1 MRILGVDIPDKE
13 RAEIGLTSIFGIG
26 KTNVKKL
33 LKASG
38 VDGDK
43 RVKGLTNEEVASI
56 IRALEKFETEG
67 DLRKKVSDNISRLKS
82 IHCYRGVRHILSL
95 PVHGQRT
102 KTNARIRKGSKKT
115 VGALSKETWSK
126 IEAQQK
132 AALKKE
138 E

>member
-13 RAEIGLTSIFGIG
+13 RTEIGLTSIFGIG
-26 KTNVKKL
+26 KINVKKL
-33 LKASG
+33 LKISK

-43 RVKGLTNEEVASI
+43 RVKDLTNEEVASI

-67 DLRKKVSDNISRLKS
+67 DLRKKISDNISRLKS
-82 IHCYRGVRHILSL
+82 IHCYRGVRHILNL
-95 PVHGQRT
+95 PAHGQRT
-102 KTNARIRKGSKKT
+102 KTNARTKKGAKKT
-115 VGALSKETWSK
+115 VGALSKEAWAK